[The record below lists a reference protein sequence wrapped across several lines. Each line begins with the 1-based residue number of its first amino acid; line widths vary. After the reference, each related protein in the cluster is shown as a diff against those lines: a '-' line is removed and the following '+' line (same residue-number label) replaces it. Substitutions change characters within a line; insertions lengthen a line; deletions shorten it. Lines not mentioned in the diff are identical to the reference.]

1 MDRLYQAIG
10 ISEDNVYHNALPGMS
25 VLDALADDL
34 NTPLALSKLHKLAGA
49 LNKASDIEVKNK
61 IRSELL
67 GSAKLLGLLDE
78 KPEDWFRR
86 GALKSNSPTSSEIE
100 QLILSRNKAR
110 EIKDFKKADE
120 IRDEL
125 ESMGVTLE
133 DSKDGTTWKMS

>member
-1 MDRLYQAIG
+1 MGRP
-10 ISEDNVYHNALPGMS
+10 SFWV
-25 VLDALADDL
+25 
-34 NTPLALSKLHKLAGA
+34 
-49 LNKASDIEVKNK
+49 
-61 IRSELL
+61 
-67 GSAKLLGLLDE
+67 LLDE

>member
-1 MDRLYQAIG
+1 V
-10 ISEDNVYHNALPGMS
+10 NHNALPGVS
-25 VLDALADDL
+25 VLNALADDL
-34 NTPLALSKLHKLAGA
+34 NTPLALSELHKLASA
-49 LNKASDIEVKNK
+49 VNKACDNEVRNK

-86 GALKSNSPTSSEIE
+86 GALKSNSPTSAEIE
-100 QLILSRNKAR
+100 QLILSRDRAR

>member
-1 MDRLYQAIG
+1 M
-10 ISEDNVYHNALPGMS
+10 
-25 VLDALADDL
+25 
-34 NTPLALSKLHKLAGA
+34 AGA
-49 LNKASDIEVKNK
+49 LNKASDNEVKNK

-78 KPEDWFRR
+78 KSEDWFHR
-86 GALKSNSPTSSEIE
+86 GVSKSNSLTSSEIE

-125 ESMGVTLE
+125 ELIGVTLE

>member
-1 MDRLYQAIG
+1 MCIRD
-10 ISEDNVYHNALPGMS
+10 SNS
-25 VLDALADDL
+25 
-34 NTPLALSKLHKLAGA
+34 PLALSELHKLAGA
-49 LNKASDIEVKNK
+49 VNKASNNEVKNK

-133 DSKDGTTWKMS
+133 DSKDGTAWKMN